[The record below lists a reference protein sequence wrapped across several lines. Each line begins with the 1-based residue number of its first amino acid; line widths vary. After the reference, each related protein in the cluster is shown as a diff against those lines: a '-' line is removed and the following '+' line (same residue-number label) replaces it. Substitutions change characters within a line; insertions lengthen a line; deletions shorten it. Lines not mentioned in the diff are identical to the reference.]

1 MNKTFKTTKAPKAI
15 GPYSQAVISNG
26 FIFTAGQICLIPG
39 TNELNNESFSTEVN
53 QVLNNIDIILK
64 EAGSSIAKII
74 KCNVYIT
81 DLDKFDI
88 VNKVFKKTFKRNY
101 PARAVVEVS
110 KLPKNVNIEIDVIAS
125 I

>member
-1 MNKTFKTTKAPKAI
+1 M
-15 GPYSQAVISNG
+15 
-26 FIFTAGQICLIPG
+26 
-39 TNELNNESFSTEVN
+39 TEAN
-53 QVLNNIDIILK
+53 QVLNNIDTILR
-64 EAGSSIAKII
+64 EAGSSISKII

-81 DLDKFDI
+81 DLEKFDI
-88 VNKVFKKTFKRNY
+88 LNEFFKKTFKRNY

>member
-1 MNKTFKTTKAPKAI
+1 M
-15 GPYSQAVISNG
+15 G
-26 FIFTAGQICLIPG
+26 FGEG
-39 TNELNNESFSTEVN
+39 DE
-53 QVLNNIDIILK
+53 
-64 EAGSSIAKII
+64 EAGSSIANIV

>member
-1 MNKTFKTTKAPKAI
+1 MNKTFNTPKAPKAI

-64 EAGSSIAKII
+64 EGGSSIAKII

>member
-1 MNKTFKTTKAPKAI
+1 MNKTFNTPKAPKAI

-26 FIFTAGQICLIPG
+26 FIFTAGQICIIPE
-39 TNELNNESFSTEVN
+39 TNQLNNESFLTEAN
-53 QVLNNIDIILK
+53 QVLNNIDTILQ
-64 EAGSSIAKII
+64 EAGSSIANIV

-81 DLDKFDI
+81 DLEKFDI
-88 VNKVFKKTFKRNY
+88 VNEVFKKTFKRNY

>member
-1 MNKTFKTTKAPKAI
+1 MNKTFNTPKAPKAI

-39 TNELNNESFSTEVN
+39 TNELNNESFMTEAN

-64 EAGSSIAKII
+64 EAGSSIANII

>member
-1 MNKTFKTTKAPKAI
+1 MNKTFNTPKAPKAI